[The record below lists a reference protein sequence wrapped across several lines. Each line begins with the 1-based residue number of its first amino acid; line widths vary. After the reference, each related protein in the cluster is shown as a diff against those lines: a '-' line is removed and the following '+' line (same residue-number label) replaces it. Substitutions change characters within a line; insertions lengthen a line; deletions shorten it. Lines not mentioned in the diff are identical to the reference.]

1 MSEPISPPP
10 LTSPHPD
17 RLLAYLGNGLLGVRV
32 GRIPTQGG
40 RTIVNGFWG
49 GHPKDGIPTFALA
62 PYPFSADLCLG
73 GRWLS
78 EAPGAT
84 TFVRQ
89 ALDFASGELTSRFAV
104 ALDDVR
110 ATVDVVSFVSRT
122 DPAVALQELV
132 VRCEPQVEVR
142 IRSSLCTT
150 GFAGA
155 WADAGPIPH
164 GQPPTADAFLE
175 FVGLGGDARC
185 GAVIGVH
192 PPIRGRAPSPPEI
205 DRRVELD
212 EAGGLASVV
221 STYPAAHRVDHRVIA
236 GLVPDL
242 AHPRPA
248 RQAGLLVARGLAR
261 GWEGLRDAN
270 RAAWTDLWRARPVLD
285 APDGWQERADAAFF
299 YLHSSISRASIAST
313 GPFGLAHAPDYHFY
327 RGHVMWDIESF
338 AYPPLVLTD
347 PDAARA
353 VLRFRSRTMD
363 AARANAALHGATG
376 LLYPWEADFDRGD
389 EATPRWSKTDKDHVS
404 LDVGLAFTR
413 YCEATGDRLF
423 GRLEALPA
431 IAGVAEWLLSRVAW
445 TERGAE
451 IRRARGPAEA
461 FEPVDNDAWVNL
473 AAITFLRRAAA
484 LLRWLGD
491 EPPEAWEATAE
502 RILVPTDAPTG
513 AIVNHEGWQP
523 DESLGETPEAA
534 AAFFPLGYRASP
546 EVEAATLEFAL
557 RHQVDRYVGTPMFSS
572 LLGVFAAWRGD
583 RGRAADLFERGFAD
597 FIDDPFGA
605 PDEYP
610 SHDDRFPQASPMLAN
625 LGSFL
630 SSLLTGLPGI
640 RPTFREPSTWP
651 ERAVVLPAG
660 WRSIEVER
668 LWIRGRPTRL
678 VARHGD
684 PRALLEPG
692 LAPWNRMGTSET
704 IPPSRHRPT
713 GLPESAPA
721 AAVAAASQRSSVRR
735 PVRPAAVVRGAA
747 RSPTSPR

>member
-10 LTSPHPD
+10 LSSARAD

-32 GRIPTQGG
+32 GRIPTRGG

-78 EAPGAT
+78 DTPDAAT
-84 TFVRQ
+84 FIRQ
-89 ALDFASGELTSRFAV
+89 ELDFATGELRSRFTV
-104 ALDDVR
+104 TLHDVR
-110 ATVDVVSFVSRT
+110 ATVDVVSFLSRT
-122 DPAVALQELV
+122 DPALALQQLV
-132 VRCEPQVEVR
+132 VRCEPHAEVR
-142 IRSSLCTT
+142 IRSSLRTA
-150 GFAGA
+150 GIAGA
-155 WADAGPIPH
+155 WTDAGPIPH

-175 FVGLGGDARC
+175 LVGIGGEARC
-185 GAVIGVH
+185 GAAIGVD
-192 PPIRGRAPSPPEI
+192 PAVRGRAPSPPEI

-212 EAGGLASVV
+212 VAGGLASVV
-221 STYPAAHRVDHRVIA
+221 STYPAEPVVVHRVIA
-236 GLVPDL
+236 GLVPEL
-242 AHPRPA
+242 AHQRPA

-261 GWEGLRDAN
+261 GWDGLRDAN
-270 RAAWTDLWRARPVLD
+270 RAAWIELWRARPLLD
-285 APDGWQERADAAFF
+285 AAAGWQERADAAFF

-338 AYPPLVLTD
+338 AYPPLVFTD

-353 VLRFRSRTMD
+353 VLRFRSRTAG

-389 EATPRWSKTDKDHVS
+389 EAVPRWSKTDKDHVS

-413 YCEATGDRLF
+413 YCEASGDRLF

-431 IAGVAEWLLSRVAW
+431 IAGIAEWLVSRIDW

-451 IRRARGPAEA
+451 IRRVRGPAEA

-473 AAITFLRRAAA
+473 SAIAFLRRAAT
-484 LLRWLGD
+484 LVRWLGE
-491 EPPEAWEATAE
+491 EPPEAWEAIAD
-502 RILVPTDAPTG
+502 RIVVPTDARTG
-513 AIVNHEGWQP
+513 AIVNHEGWRP

-546 EVEAATLEFAL
+546 EVEAATLDFAL
-557 RHQVDRYVGTPMFSS
+557 DQQVDCYVGTPMFSS

-583 RGRAADLFERGFAD
+583 RARSTDLFERGFAD

-610 SHDDRFPQASPMLAN
+610 AHDERFPQASPMLAN
-625 LGSFL
+625 IGSFL

-640 RPTFREPSTWP
+640 RPTFRDPSTWP
-651 ERAVVLPAG
+651 ERRIVLPAG

-668 LWIRGRPTRL
+668 LWIRGLPTRL
-678 VARHGD
+678 VARHGE
-684 PRALLEPG
+684 PHAVLEAG
-692 LAPWNRMGTSET
+692 VAPWSRAVASGT
-704 IPPSRHRPT
+704 PPPARGWPAV
-713 GLPESAPA
+713 LPENAPA
-721 AAVAAASQRSSVRR
+721 PVVAAQRSALRG
-735 PVRPAAVVRGAA
+735 PVRPAAPIRGAV
-747 RSPTSPR
+747 RSPTSRR